1 MSLGLCFKLEL
12 FIIDDNSFVS
22 KSSRYLVEIGLS
34 EDTLSTTEVSWEEFL
49 SSNMFKGTLMSVVTR
64 NLQQLTGN
72 FYLFS

>member
-34 EDTLSTTEVSWEEFL
+34 EDTLSTTEVSWAEFL